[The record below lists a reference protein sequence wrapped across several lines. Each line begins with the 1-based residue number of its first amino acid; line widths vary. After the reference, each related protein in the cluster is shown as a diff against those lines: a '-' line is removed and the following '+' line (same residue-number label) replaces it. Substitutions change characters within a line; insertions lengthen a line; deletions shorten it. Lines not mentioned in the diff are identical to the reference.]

1 MSKKPDG
8 LTLDFPADEPH
19 EVPVSDELLNCFD
32 KKPVGTYKGRTDYM
46 LVFANEADV
55 ADIEP
60 RLESIAKLKA
70 RGVIVTAKGEKAIS
84 YPVFSLRNRESPKIP
99 SPDRRTRPSPRT
111 GPQSTAKP
119 NCRRYNCP
127 PGKVTYGAES
137 SAKGSKSA
145 AGPNSISKAK
155 STSDASRPFP
165 ASLFLPVILC
175 G

>member
-1 MSKKPDG
+1 MQVSKKPDG

-70 RGVIVTAKGEKAIS
+70 RGVIVTAKGEKADFVS
-84 YPVFSLRNRESPKIP
+84 RFFA
-99 SPDRRTRPSPRT
+99 
-111 GPQSTAKP
+111 PQSGVAEDPVTGSAHTTLAPYWAAKYGKTELSAIQLSARKGYFR
-119 NCRRYNCP
+119 CRVLGERVEIS
-127 PGKVTYGAES
+127 GRAELYL
-137 SAKGSKSA
+137 KGE
-145 AGPNSISKAK
+145 IY
-155 STSDASRPFP
+155 
-165 ASLFLPVILC
+165 I
-175 G
+175 